1 MFKQHRHKI
10 FSVLTVACL
19 SLSSPFFVTR
29 NSWAGEFSP
38 PETTSLIKQLKSQNV
53 EQRLLALQDFNSS
66 TKYERVKP
74 ESVIPFMIDA
84 LKDPDARV
92 RQQSA
97 LSLRRYLGGSDP
109 NIVQSAQ
116 AAIPPLITAL
126 KDPNKNVR
134 VEAAIALG
142 KSGVPAKLSVPVLIT
157 ALKDPKKD
165 VRLQAANSLGLIG
178 APAESAVP
186 ALIASLKHSN
196 RDMRQEAA
204 NALGRILGHVGLS
217 TPSTFI
223 MRSDFDRDMW
233 ESATNALIKASDKD
247 PDKLVQM
254 EADSSLQ
261 NMGASPQGLWLGTNS
276 IGCGGASSTK

>member
-1 MFKQHRHKI
+1 MDKQHRHKI

-19 SLSSPFFVTR
+19 SLTPNLFLAP
-29 NSWAGEFSP
+29 NSWAQQSP
-38 PETTSLIKQLKSQNV
+38 EPETASLIKQLKSQNV
-53 EQRLLALQDFNSS
+53 QQRLDALHDLDNRIKYQKVKLEAVILA
-66 TKYERVKP
+66 
-74 ESVIPFMIDA
+74 MIAA
-84 LKDPDARV
+84 LKDP
-92 RQQSA
+92 S
-97 LSLRRYLGGSDP
+97 
-109 NIVQSAQ
+109 
-116 AAIPPLITAL
+116 
-126 KDPNKNVR
+126 
-134 VEAAIALG
+134 
-142 KSGVPAKLSVPVLIT
+142 
-157 ALKDPKKD
+157 KD
-165 VRLQAANSLGLIG
+165 VRLQAAIVLGWIG
-178 APAESAVP
+178 APAQSAVP
-186 ALIASLKHSN
+186 TLINLLKHSN

-223 MRSDFDRDMW
+223 MRSDSDRDMW